1 MARRSFLRTER
12 LSKQIGEVV
21 AVTLRREAREEI
33 LHAVVV
39 TGCDVTRDLSYAT
52 IHYYLADEVDRDRV
66 AKALDRASG
75 FLRSR
80 VGQQIRARSTPELRF
95 SYDTSVAH
103 GRRIEEILAEI
114 GPLDS
119 VEDDTDK
126 G

>member
-21 AVTLRREAREEI
+21 ALTLRREAREEI
-33 LHAVVV
+33 LRTVVV
-39 TGCDVTRDLSYAT
+39 TGCDVTRDLSFAT
-52 IHYYLADEVDRDRV
+52 IHYYLADDVDRGQVVD
-66 AKALDRASG
+66 ALERASG

-95 SYDTSVAH
+95 SYDSSVAH

-114 GPLDS
+114 GPLGPAEEGEPAD
-119 VEDDTDK
+119 
-126 G
+126 